1 MQKINRGGEIMNQK
15 ADLKSLNGRVIKI
28 IDELADITQGYA
40 ELEAWNKMGIL
51 ETVINDLKDGFLDD
65 IMNS

>member
-1 MQKINRGGEIMNQK
+1 MMNQK
-15 ADLKSLNGRVIKI
+15 SDLKSLNGRVIKI
-28 IDELADITQGYA
+28 IDELADITQGY
-40 ELEAWNKMGIL
+40 EEMEAWNKTGIL